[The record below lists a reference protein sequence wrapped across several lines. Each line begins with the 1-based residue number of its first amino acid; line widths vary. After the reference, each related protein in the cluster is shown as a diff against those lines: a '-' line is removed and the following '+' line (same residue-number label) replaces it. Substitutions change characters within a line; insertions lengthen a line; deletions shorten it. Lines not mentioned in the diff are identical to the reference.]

1 MSPQQVSNHTVH
13 LLPLKDDGSPDVP
26 GDPAYLY
33 LAPPSHPAYSIR
45 FQINGTS
52 SICREGS
59 LWVNIP
65 KKGEQFSR
73 KKFNEYKYGSAQGIE
88 AQRQVSEC

>member
-13 LLPLKDDGSPDVP
+13 LLPLKDDGSPDVS

-65 KKGEQFSR
+65 KKGEQFGR
-73 KKFNEYKYGSAQGIE
+73 KKFNEYKYGSSQGIE
-88 AQRQVSEC
+88 AHRMVSEC